1 MLEKYNWTSGL
12 SSSTCTDERTRGI
25 AGGTSQL
32 GQETDGRTS
41 IFRNPSVT
49 PRPGVRFENGR
60 MQDRNMSHG
69 YDYPSHR
76 DSTRLLVRDL
86 LFGEEDHQQRSPFDQ
101 RGSRMR
107 SAWF

>member
-1 MLEKYNWTSGL
+1 MLEKYDWISGL

-32 GQETDGRTS
+32 GRKTDGRTS

-60 MQDRNMSHG
+60 MQDRNMSHEC
-69 YDYPSHR
+69 DLR
-76 DSTRLLVRDL
+76 DSTRLLARDL
-86 LFGEEDHQQRSPFDQ
+86 LCGEEDQQQRSPFDQ